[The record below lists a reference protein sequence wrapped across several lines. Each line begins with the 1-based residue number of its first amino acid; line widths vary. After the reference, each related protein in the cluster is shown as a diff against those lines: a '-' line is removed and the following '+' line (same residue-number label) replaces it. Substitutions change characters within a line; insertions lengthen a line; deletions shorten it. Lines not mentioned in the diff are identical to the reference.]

1 MVKRSGFVQIN
12 SLYIWCT
19 EEWNQRHM
27 SFDTCSK
34 ANGWSERKR
43 KNLTK
48 LLWMFNALPYRNLF
62 HTRKYLERSSRCN
75 ETLKRRAFI
84 RLLFIL
90 PFSGER
96 LNATTKK
103 VKGKGI
109 VCDDEVHSRVLD
121 KKNQFTALKLQSF
134 KIILINFGLFQFS
147 KQLFF
152 SFFSTNS
159 AWIHWRT
166 KGIWFN
172 LRREWKK
179 KTREMFFYERFH
191 SKCCEIV
198 RMVQGWKIFKN
209 IYGDLNFKR
218 NSKIR

>member
-152 SFFSTNS
+152 PFFQQTPLEYTGGQKAFDLIYDENE
-159 AWIHWRT
+159 
-166 KGIWFN
+166 KK
-172 LRREWKK
+172 RRE
-179 KTREMFFYERFH
+179 
-191 SKCCEIV
+191 KCSFMNAFIQNIAKLCGWCRGGKSLRTFMEI
-198 RMVQGWKIFKN
+198 
-209 IYGDLNFKR
+209 
-218 NSKIR
+218 